1 MSYDIDKIRADFPLL
16 SKKINDQDFVYLD
29 NAATTQKPS
38 AVIDSIIDSYTSCN
52 ANVHRGVYKMS
63 REATAKHEAAR
74 EYIAQFIGA
83 KKEELIFTRGTTE
96 SINAIAYTYG
106 ETNIHKGDH
115 IVVTLLEHHS
125 NFVPWQQLAKRKNA
139 SLGVVPF
146 KEDGSLDMEAFYQE
160 ISKQNT
166 KLVAFCQ
173 VSNVL
178 GTVNPIQEMIAAVHK
193 VGAIAVID
201 GAQAVAHTPV
211 NVKDLDADFYA
222 FSSHKMYGPTG
233 IGALYGKASLL
244 QAMPPF
250 HFGGEMIAKV
260 TVAETTFNE
269 LPYKFEAGT
278 PDFIGSIAFAEA
290 AEYIL
295 SVGFDNIRKHEQAL
309 LSYATKRLK
318 EIDEINIIGTA
329 IDKDPVLSFT
339 VSNIHPY
346 DLSLFL
352 DQLGIAVRT
361 GHHCAEPLMEALSLS
376 STVRASFALYN
387 TNKEID
393 TLVESLKKSIA
404 LLS

>member
-278 PDFIGSIAFAEA
+278 PDFIGSIAFAKA